1 MCAAEVTAA
10 INVRFVAEPGPAQ
23 RASALVRSNPLD
35 YAGLRGE
42 CWIRVPLGP
51 PVSLAREISMT
62 LKERL
67 AAERQRWKVLSAYQ
81 KFEHAVIL
89 VLTALIAVVVV
100 FALWNL
106 VLKVLLSIVSSGF
119 DPTDYE
125 VFQAFFGMIFTVII
139 ALEFKRSLLV
149 VADRR
154 HGIIQV
160 RTVLLI
166 ALLAV
171 VRKLMIIDLSEAEAQ
186 QVFALAAAILA
197 LGAVYWLVREQDR
210 REQHA

>member
-1 MCAAEVTAA
+1 M
-10 INVRFVAEPGPAQ
+10 P
-23 RASALVRSNPLD
+23 
-35 YAGLRGE
+35 
-42 CWIRVPLGP
+42 
-51 PVSLAREISMT
+51 
-62 LKERL
+62 LKEKL
-67 AAERQRWKVLSAYQ
+67 AAERQQWKLLTIYQ

-89 VLTALIAVVVV
+89 VLTALIAVVIA

-106 VLKVLLSIVSSGF
+106 VLKILLSILSSGGF
-119 DPTDYE
+119 DPTDYA

-149 VADRR
+149 VAERR
-154 HGIIQV
+154 HGIVQV

-166 ALLAV
+166 ALLAI

-210 REQHA
+210 REHD